1 VPCPPRDH
9 HAEVLDHY
17 EDRWERA
24 TPEEIRGRPATR
36 AEVLEAIAEAL
47 PARRPLRIVDLGV
60 GPATVPAYLLAGPR
74 AGGLRVVGLDMTPAA
89 LARGRELA
97 AELGLSA
104 QLDMVAGAMERLP
117 FADASFDAAVAMLSL
132 NLVDDKASALAEAAR
147 VVAPGGTVVIA
158 DCVRP
163 GDAPCAR
170 DAGHGGWARCLTGA
184 PTLEVLRRLLGG
196 AGLAPVREAD
206 MTATVRRLTGGGGGW
221 DWPEFNEHG
230 LGFVLSV
237 LKRP

>member
-1 VPCPPRDH
+1 MPCPPRDH

-196 AGLAPVREAD
+196 AGLVPVREAD
-206 MTATVRRLTGGGGGW
+206 MTATVRCLTGGGGGW